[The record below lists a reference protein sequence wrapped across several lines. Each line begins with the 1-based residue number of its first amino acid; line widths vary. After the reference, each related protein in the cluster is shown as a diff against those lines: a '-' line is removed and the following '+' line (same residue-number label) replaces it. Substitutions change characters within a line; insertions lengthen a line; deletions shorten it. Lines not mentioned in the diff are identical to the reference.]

1 MKKYITQIFL
11 FCVAT
16 VSLYTIIQIANLAA
30 TQPRN
35 AAVAELAL
43 PVGYAY
49 ATVTPPVK
57 NIPVGLDVPQLGV
70 SQMVAQQPTTVTE
83 PSPTVPPTPTAVPM
97 PTQTPVPLLKLT
109 PIGENRVAASSAP
122 VQVAQA
128 AAIDTASSPVADA
141 PAAVDVVEPVVQAAA
156 VGCAPTSNNRY
167 TLIPMEV
174 ADAQRPDSQHGDL
187 NLALRGYQ
195 RSAAAS
201 EFVSYNGDSDAGA
214 PQWAGLFA
222 DHRRPAITSVY
233 QVRDWRWD
241 CGGHGC
247 AADWLTNYDVTL
259 MGVATAPGEAI
270 SVPSRGAEIYGG
282 GYVVVVLYAEA
293 TRLTVAY
300 TRDGTVAHGY
310 AVHLENL
317 CVDPNLLAQYRA
329 GNAGGRHELPGLHN
343 GEVVGTASS
352 GEVLVAIRDR
362 GMFMDPR
369 SARDWVR

>member
-1 MKKYITQIFL
+1 MKNYVTQIFL

-16 VSLYTIIQIANLAA
+16 VSLYIIIQIANLAVA
-30 TQPRN
+30 QPRGESMAN
-35 AAVAELAL
+35 RML

-49 ATVTPPVK
+49 ATATPPMQ
-57 NIPVGLDVPQLGV
+57 NLPVRLETTRT
-70 SQMVAQQPTTVTE
+70 VAESLAMLASPTVAE
-83 PSPTVPPTPTAVPM
+83 PSPTVPSPTPTAMLV

-109 PIGENRVAASSAP
+109 PIGESVVASSAP
-122 VQVAQA
+122 LQAVQA
-128 AAIDTASSPVADA
+128 AAMDSAPPVANA
-141 PAAVDVVEPVVQAAA
+141 LATTDVVEPAVQAAVA
-156 VGCAPTSNNRY
+156 GCAPTSTNGY

-187 NLALRGYQ
+187 NLGLRGYQ
-195 RSAAAS
+195 PSGAAS
-201 EFVSYNGDSDAGA
+201 EFVSYNGDPDAGA

-222 DHRRPAITSVY
+222 DQRRAAISSVY

-241 CGGHGC
+241 CGAHGC

-259 MGVATAPGEAI
+259 MGVATAPGEVI
-270 SVPSRGAEIYGG
+270 SVPSRGPEIYGG
-282 GYVVVVLYAEA
+282 GYIAVVLYAEA

-310 AVHLENL
+310 AAHLENF

-329 GNAGGRHELPGLHN
+329 GNAGGRHALPGLHN
-343 GEVVGTASS
+343 GQAVGTASS
-352 GEVLVAIRDR
+352 GELLVAIRDR

-369 SARDWVR
+369 SARDWAR